1 MEKVYF
7 AKCFCVIFY
16 IYIYII
22 ARNPKF
28 TNIYKCALQYCV
40 ICEIRILGNLLV
52 EGFSEVY
59 NVPSAT
65 CKIILVFCFQLNGFL
80 VSRTPERK
88 KCMMYAI
95 LLPISCQVFYNIFIL
110 DIISKENL
118 NSFYL
123 LIRFKS
129 LYSSIPL
136 ALTLLAYSNIYIYIY
151 IYIYRSPSFK
161 WVQTNCWLPL
171 HDSFISI

>member
-1 MEKVYF
+1 
-7 AKCFCVIFY
+7 
-16 IYIYII
+16 
-22 ARNPKF
+22 
-28 TNIYKCALQYCV
+28 LQYCV

-52 EGFSEVY
+52 IGISEVY

-65 CKIILVFCFQLNGFL
+65 CKIILVLCFQLNGFL
-80 VSRTPERK
+80 VTRTPERK
-88 KCMMYAI
+88 QCMMYAI
-95 LLPISCQVFYNIFIL
+95 LLQIGCQVLKNTSIL

-136 ALTLLAYSNIYIYIY
+136 ALSQLAYLYGHY
-151 IYIYRSPSFK
+151 
-161 WVQTNCWLPL
+161 
-171 HDSFISI
+171 SFIYLVSIF